1 MVNRLM
7 TRRAIV
13 SCKNLRLLHILR
25 ISNCFEINVNVL
37 NMVSWFLF
45 NSGILQR
52 FWYWFFKVV
61 RISTMFMEFYSME
74 KKYCSTLLERDTSSF
89 SQAIFVTYEHVL
101 MMIVLLITMTGYYF
115 DILSTQR
122 SKIDRQYS
130 LDQGEDRWLY
140 YYMEFFR
147 TINSCQ
153 GTEFKDLLLKIVF
166 W

>member
-1 MVNRLM
+1 M

-13 SCKNLRLLHILR
+13 SCKNLRLFHILR

-37 NMVSWFLF
+37 NMVSWSLF
-45 NSGILQR
+45 NSDFLQR
-52 FWYWFFKVV
+52 FWYWFFKIA

-74 KKYCSTLLERDTSSF
+74 RKYCSTSLERDTSSF

-122 SKIDRQYS
+122 SKIDWQYS
-130 LDQGEDRWLY
+130 LDQGGDRWLY
-140 YYMEFFR
+140 CWIQFFFWI
-147 TINSCQ
+147 INSC
-153 GTEFKDLLLKIVF
+153 FKQSSKIYF
-166 W
+166 